1 MAHKASFS
9 RLLEILT
16 ILEDLTSTGSLQ
28 LLALNFSVFFAH
40 WTPTR
45 SALAGPKRNRSP
57 QR

>member
-28 LLALNFSVFFAH
+28 LLALHFSVFLAH

-45 SALAGPKRNRSP
+45 SALAGSKRNR
-57 QR
+57 